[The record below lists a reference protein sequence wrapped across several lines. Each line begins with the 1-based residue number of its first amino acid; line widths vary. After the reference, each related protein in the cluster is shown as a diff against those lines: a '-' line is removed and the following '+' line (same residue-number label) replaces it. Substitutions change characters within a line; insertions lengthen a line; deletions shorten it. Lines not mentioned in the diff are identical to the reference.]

1 MKLGRKTMRTIFF
14 AMLVAAGFALTGA
27 SGANAAAAANGAM
40 LGQSVKQSDHVI
52 TVRDGCG
59 RHRHWSK
66 WRGRCVWN

>member
-1 MKLGRKTMRTIFF
+1 
-14 AMLVAAGFALTGA
+14 MLVAAGFALTGA
-27 SGANAAAAANGAM
+27 PSANAAAAPNGTL
-40 LGQSVKQSDHVI
+40 LGQSAKQSDQVL